1 MAIRKEIWKI
11 VSENK
16 VALLINLFISCVL
29 AFSGPFSLY
38 AQAYF
43 IDKVESMV
51 GTEFIILNLAQPA
64 ILLFFSFLLPMLS
77 IITNIVSM
85 KYNYLIDLSWNKKIN
100 ELVRDIPYHR
110 YEQEETYDKIRQV
123 GENNIYSAVIS
134 YVFSIISF
142 IVSIFFYMFILVKIS
157 IWLTI
162 SVLVLA
168 PVVGY
173 FSAKIADKQY
183 KKTYKMN
190 PDRRRGIY
198 KSSILRSREFAKD
211 IRLNRCSDYMIN
223 DWSETQKSIDSKVLK
238 IKFRYGFLS
247 ALVAKTEYIVI
258 LVNLIIVLLSYL
270 YGSITIGI
278 FISISNQIFSM
289 KILSKIQGLVS
300 QMTTIKSMKNTYSEV
315 LELTQK
321 NSKHNDDIYI
331 NPPITIEFRNVSFK
345 YPQQEKFILDHINL
359 RFNTSESIAIVGE
372 NGAGKST
379 LIKLLLGLYEP
390 IEGEILVNGINLK
403 DLSLMEKSKIFGVAF
418 QDFAKFCLPLREN
431 ITLGEDEDEQD
442 FAQKAQYLKI
452 DELADSLSNGYAT
465 LLGKSFGNAIDV
477 SGGQWQGIA
486 ITRALIGEKK
496 ILIFDEPTAALDPIR
511 EVEMFEKIYSITKN
525 KISLFITHRLGFTT
539 KVDRVILIKDNQI
552 TEDGSFAELMNKNG
566 YFKKMFEMQKS
577 LYVKGNAI

>member
-1 MAIRKEIWKI
+1 MKMRKEMWKI

-16 VALLINLFISCVL
+16 AALLINLFISCIL

-64 ILLFFSFLLPMLS
+64 ILLFLSFLLPMLS
-77 IITNIVSM
+77 LITNIVSM

-100 ELVRDIPYHR
+100 ELVRDIPYYR
-110 YEQEETYDKIRQV
+110 YEQEETYDKIKQV
-123 GENNIYSAVIS
+123 GENNIYSAIIS

-142 IVSIFFYMFILVKIS
+142 IVNIFFYVIILVKIS

-162 SVLVLA
+162 SVLILA
-168 PVVGY
+168 PIVGY

-183 KKTYKMN
+183 KKIYKMN

-238 IKFRYGFLS
+238 IKFKYGFLS

-270 YGSITIGI
+270 YGSITIGV

-289 KILSKIQGLVS
+289 KILSRIQSLVS
-300 QMTTIKSMKNTYSEV
+300 QMTTIKSMKSTYSEV

-321 NSKHNDDIYI
+321 SSKHNDDIYI
-331 NPPITIEFRNVSFK
+331 NPHITIEFKNVSFK
-345 YPQQEKFILDHINL
+345 YPLQEKFILDHINL
-359 RFNTSESIAIVGE
+359 QFNAGESIAIVGE
-372 NGAGKST
+372 NGSGKST

-390 IEGEILVNGINLK
+390 IEGEILINGINIK
-403 DLSLMEKSKIFGVAF
+403 DLSLTEKSKIFGVAF

-431 ITLGEDEDEQD
+431 ITLSENEDKQD
-442 FAQKAQYLKI
+442 FAQKAQYFKI
-452 DELADSLSNGYAT
+452 NELADSLSNGYAT

-477 SGGQWQGIA
+477 SGGQWQEIA

-511 EVEMFEKIYSITKN
+511 EVEVFEKIYSITEN
-525 KISLFITHRLGFTT
+525 KISLFITHRLGITT
-539 KVDRVILIKDNQI
+539 KVDRIILIKDNQI
-552 TEDGSFAELMNKNG
+552 AEDGSFAELMNTNG
-566 YFKKMFEMQKS
+566 DFKKMFEMQKK
-577 LYVKGNAI
+577 LYVREGSI

>member
-1 MAIRKEIWKI
+1 MAIRNEIWKI

-16 VALLINLFISCVL
+16 IALLINLFISCVL

-51 GTEFIILNLAQPA
+51 GTEFIIQNLAQPA
-64 ILLFFSFLLPMLS
+64 ILLFLSFLLPMLS
-77 IITNIVSM
+77 FITNIVSM

-110 YEQEETYDKIRQV
+110 YEQEETYDKIKQV
-123 GENNIYSAVIS
+123 GESNIYSAVIS
-134 YVFSIISF
+134 YVFSILSF
-142 IVSIFFYMFILVKIS
+142 IVSIFFYMIILVKIS

-162 SVLVLA
+162 SVLILA

-183 KKTYKMN
+183 KKTDKMN
-190 PDRRRGIY
+190 PDRRRSMY

-238 IKFRYGFLS
+238 MKFRYGFLS

-270 YGSITIGI
+270 YGSITIGV

-289 KILSKIQGLVS
+289 NILSRIQGLVS
-300 QMTTIKSMKNTYSEV
+300 QMATIKSMKNTYSEV

-321 NSKHNDDIYI
+321 SSKHNDDIYI
-331 NPPITIEFRNVSFK
+331 NSPITIEFRNVSFK

-359 RFNTSESIAIVGE
+359 QFNANESIAIVGE

-403 DLSLMEKSKIFGVAF
+403 DLSLLEKSKIFGVAF
-418 QDFAKFCLPLREN
+418 QDFAKFCLSLREN
-431 ITLGEDEDEQD
+431 ITLSENEDKLD
-442 FAQKAQYLKI
+442 FTQKTQYLKI

-496 ILIFDEPTAALDPIR
+496 F
-511 EVEMFEKIYSITKN
+511 
-525 KISLFITHRLGFTT
+525 
-539 KVDRVILIKDNQI
+539 
-552 TEDGSFAELMNKNG
+552 
-566 YFKKMFEMQKS
+566 
-577 LYVKGNAI
+577 

>member
-1 MAIRKEIWKI
+1 MAIRKEILKI

-16 VALLINLFISCVL
+16 IALLINLFISCVL

-51 GTEFIILNLAQPA
+51 GTEFIIINLAQPV
-64 ILLFFSFLLPMLS
+64 ILLFLSFLLPMLS
-77 IITNIVSM
+77 LISNIVSM

-100 ELVRDIPYHR
+100 ELLRDIPYHR
-110 YEQEETYDKIRQV
+110 YEEEETYDKIKQA

-134 YVFSIISF
+134 SAFAIISS
-142 IVSIFFYMFILVKIS
+142 IVTIFFYVFFLVNVS
-157 IWLTI
+157 IWLTLSI
-162 SVLVLA
+162 LVLA
-168 PVVGY
+168 PAVGY

-198 KSSILRSREFAKD
+198 KSSILRSREYAKD
-211 IRLNRCSDYMIN
+211 IRINRCSEYMLN
-223 DWSETQKSIDSKVLK
+223 DWSETQKNIDSKVLK

-270 YGSITIGI
+270 SGNITIGV
-278 FISISNQIFSM
+278 FVSISNQIFSM
-289 KILSKIQGLVS
+289 KILSKIQGLAS
-300 QMTTIKSMKNTYSEV
+300 QMTTIKSMKNTYKEV

-321 NSKHNDDIYI
+321 SSKHNDDIYI
-331 NPPITIEFRNVSFK
+331 NPPITIEFKNVSFK

-359 RFNTSESIAIVGE
+359 QFNASESIAIVGE

-403 DLSLMEKSKIFGVAF
+403 NLSLPEKSKTFGVAF

-431 ITLGEDEDEQD
+431 ITLSENEDKQD
-442 FAQKAQYLKI
+442 FAQIAQHLNI
-452 DELADSLSNGYAT
+452 NELADSLSNGYAT
-465 LLGKSFGNAIDV
+465 LLGKSFGNAIDI
-477 SGGQWQGIA
+477 SGGQWQGVA
-486 ITRALIGEKK
+486 ITRALIGAKQ

-511 EVEMFEKIYSITKN
+511 EVEMFEKIHSITKN
-525 KISLFITHRLGFTT
+525 KISLFITHRLGFTI
-539 KVDRVILIKDNQI
+539 KVDRIILIKDNQI
-552 TEDGSFAELMNKNG
+552 AEDGSFAELINKNG
-566 YFKKMFEMQKS
+566 DFKKMFEMQKS
-577 LYVKGNAI
+577 LYIRESTI

>member
-1 MAIRKEIWKI
+1 MTMRKEMWKI

-16 VALLINLFISCVL
+16 AAFLINLFISCIL

-43 IDKVESMV
+43 IDKAESMF
-51 GTEFIILNLAQPA
+51 GTEFNILDLALPA
-64 ILLFFSFLLPMLS
+64 ILLFLSFLLPMLS
-77 IITNIVSM
+77 LITNIVSM

-100 ELVRDIPYHR
+100 ELVRDIPYYK
-110 YEQEETYDKIRQV
+110 YEQEETYDKIKQA
-123 GENNIYSAVIS
+123 GESNIYSAVIS

-142 IVSIFFYMFILVKIS
+142 IVNIFFYMIILVKIS

-162 SVLVLA
+162 SVLILA

-173 FSAKIADKQY
+173 FSTKIADKQY
-183 KKTYKMN
+183 KKIYKMN

-238 IKFRYGFLS
+238 VKFKYGFLS

-270 YGSITIGI
+270 YGSITIGV

-289 KILSKIQGLVS
+289 KILSRIQSLVS
-300 QMTTIKSMKNTYSEV
+300 QMTTIKSMKRTYSEV
-315 LELTQK
+315 LELTK
-321 NSKHNDDIYI
+321 KSSKHNADIYI
-331 NPPITIEFRNVSFK
+331 NLPITIEFRNVSFK

-359 RFNTSESIAIVGE
+359 QFNASESIAIVGE
-372 NGAGKST
+372 NGSGKST

-390 IEGEILVNGINLK
+390 IEGEILINGINVK
-403 DLSLMEKSKIFGVAF
+403 DLSLPEKSKIFGVAF

-431 ITLGEDEDEQD
+431 ITLSENEDKQD
-442 FAQKAQYLKI
+442 FAQKAQYFKI
-452 DELADSLSNGYAT
+452 NELADSLSNGYDT

-477 SGGQWQGIA
+477 SGGQWQEIA
-486 ITRALIGEKK
+486 ITRALLGEKK

-511 EVEMFEKIYSITKN
+511 EVETFEKIYSITQN
-525 KISLFITHRLGFTT
+525 KISLFITHRLGITT
-539 KVDRVILIKDNQI
+539 KVDRIILIKDNQI
-552 TEDGSFAELMNKNG
+552 AEDGSFAELISANG
-566 YFKKMFEMQKS
+566 DFKKMFEMQKK
-577 LYVKGNAI
+577 LYVREGTI